1 MKSVHFARILPAIA
15 IAGAFSM
22 QNAVAEPAPLPQTD
36 FTAQWD
42 LTGGPEQMQPSRITY
57 STSLNKMRVDMKMQG
72 QEMTMIRDMGSGSAL
87 MWSSM
92 MPGMAMRMDTAESMK
107 LEGEPTGRT
116 DSVSGEDCEIWLSN
130 KAEVCIT
137 ADGIPV
143 RSSGEGFTATMTQIE
158 RSAQDAGQFE
168 APAGVQVM
176 DMPKGMG
183 AMGGMGAG
191 MPGMPKLPF

>member
-72 QEMTMIRDMGSGSAL
+72 QEMTMIRDMGSGSSDFHIRTVAL
-87 MWSSM
+87 IAAAHRI
-92 MPGMAMRMDTAESMK
+92 GALATASAH
-107 LEGEPTGRT
+107 
-116 DSVSGEDCEIWLSN
+116 SVL
-130 KAEVCIT
+130 
-137 ADGIPV
+137 
-143 RSSGEGFTATMTQIE
+143 
-158 RSAQDAGQFE
+158 
-168 APAGVQVM
+168 
-176 DMPKGMG
+176 
-183 AMGGMGAG
+183 
-191 MPGMPKLPF
+191 LL